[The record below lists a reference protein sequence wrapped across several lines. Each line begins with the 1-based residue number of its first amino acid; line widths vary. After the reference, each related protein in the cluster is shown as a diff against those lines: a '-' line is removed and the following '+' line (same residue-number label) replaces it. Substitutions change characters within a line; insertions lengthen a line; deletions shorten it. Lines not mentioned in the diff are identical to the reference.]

1 MRWSKTLQTV
11 DVHCEGEIGK
21 VITAG
26 VLDLP
31 GKTMAEKMDY
41 LNKVDDSLRRFVVF
55 EPRGKA
61 QASVNLLLP
70 PTRPEADAGFII
82 LQADEAHPMSGSNC
96 ICVVTCLL
104 ETGLLPMTEP
114 ETIVTL
120 DTPAG
125 LVRAAASC
133 RDGKCESVSLNM
145 MPAFVEALD
154 LEIATEAW
162 GKVTGDVAFGGCY
175 YALVDADQLG
185 LAIAPDQ
192 ARELVEAGMAL
203 KPLFD
208 AARDV
213 AHPEIPSIDHIAYLM
228 FRQRDPDG
236 TYRTATIMA
245 PGRVDRSPCGTG
257 SSANLACLH
266 ARGEVV
272 PGDRIASRSIIGSR
286 FGVDCL
292 GTTEI
297 GGKVAVLPRITGR
310 GWVFGFQQMALDP
323 TDPYPLGF
331 ALSDTWGPDV
341 GGL

>member
-1 MRWSKTLQTV
+1 MRWSRTLQTV

-31 GKTMAEKMDY
+31 GKTMAEKMDH

-82 LQADEAHPMSGSNC
+82 LQPDEAHPMSGSNC

-104 ETGLLPMTEP
+104 ETGLLPATEP
-114 ETIVTL
+114 ETTVTL
-120 DTPAG
+120 DTAAG
-125 LVRAAASC
+125 LVRATASC
-133 RDGKCESVSLNM
+133 RDGKCESVSLEM

-154 LEIATEAW
+154 VTVRTDRW
-162 GKVTGDVAFGGCY
+162 GGVTGDIAFGGCY
-175 YALVDADQLG
+175 YALVDAEQLG
-185 LAIAPDQ
+185 LSIAPDQ
-192 ARELVEAGMAL
+192 ARDLVAAGMAL

-208 AARDV
+208 RALEF
-213 AHPEIPSIDHIAYLM
+213 AHPQIPSIDHIAYVM
-228 FRQRDPDG
+228 FRERDPDG
-236 TYRTATIMA
+236 SYRTATIMA

-266 ARGEVV
+266 ARGEVA
-272 PGDRIASRSIIGSR
+272 PGDKIVSRSIIGSR

-292 GTTEI
+292 GTTEV
-297 GGKVAVLPRITGR
+297 GGRAAVLPRITGR
-310 GWVFGFQQMALDP
+310 AWIFGFQQMGLDP
-323 TDPYPLGF
+323 TDPFPLGF
-331 ALSDTWGPDV
+331 ALSDTWGPEV
-341 GGL
+341 GGP